1 MSFWD
6 ETEAKRLFK
15 ELSFYNT
22 LVEKTYINSF
32 NKIDVLRVIP
42 FYNELNIVKTSKTFI
57 GYVKGYEIAITDSK
71 DPSVQFTISNPCNA
85 DLFKDLLDEM
95 ENFKKQ
101 ITPKVLLSKYKENT
115 DIDLLLFNL
124 ILLLG
129 FNGIDHWISE
139 GSG

>member
-1 MSFWD
+1 MC
-6 ETEAKRLFK
+6 E
-15 ELSFYNT
+15 
-22 LVEKTYINSF
+22 
-32 NKIDVLRVIP
+32 IP

-57 GYVKGYEIAITDSK
+57 GYVRGYKIAITDSK
-71 DPSVQFTISNPCNA
+71 DRSVQFTISKPSNE
-85 DLFKDLLDEM
+85 DLFKDLLDKM
-95 ENFKKQ
+95 ESFQKE
-101 ITPKVLLSKYKENT
+101 ITLKVLLSKYKENT